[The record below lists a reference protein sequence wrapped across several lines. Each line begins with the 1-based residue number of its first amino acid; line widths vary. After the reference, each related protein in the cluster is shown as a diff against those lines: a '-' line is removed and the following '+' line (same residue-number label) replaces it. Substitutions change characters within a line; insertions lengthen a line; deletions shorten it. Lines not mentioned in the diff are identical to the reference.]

1 MKHPTAMNEKDV
13 IDFGLEL
20 NRFLAERFKYSARFA
35 KSRCD
40 LWGNKVDIKT
50 PKYRIVVS
58 WKDYENTISI
68 TAISFTQTSA
78 GHGTAVLSWL
88 VGRSE
93 RYGYERIEFISVCSD
108 KMKNFVRKFNFINH
122 PQQKLFS
129 DDDGWSKDWS
139 NSVTNLRELIPAI
152 DSPRIAGGN

>member
-1 MKHPTAMNEKDV
+1 MNEKDV

-40 LWGNKVDIKT
+40 LWGSKVDIKT

-68 TAISFTQTSA
+68 TAISFTQTNA
-78 GHGTAVLSWL
+78 GDDKPLTEDIIFIVTFSSFKFPESYANYRQAKLSY
-88 VGRSE
+88 V
-93 RYGYERIEFISVCSD
+93 F
-108 KMKNFVRKFNFINH
+108 
-122 PQQKLFS
+122 
-129 DDDGWSKDWS
+129 
-139 NSVTNLRELIPAI
+139 
-152 DSPRIAGGN
+152 